1 MTPLWE
7 YIEKRMQDLDLT
19 SYKLQKDFDVP
30 WSTIQRIKQGK
41 PITTPSKQKLALAL
55 QCSIGDL
62 NAAAIA
68 KPVVPEQDE
77 AEKESEV
84 SVMATI
90 DELEKMVKED
100 FPDDAPAKPK
110 LHKSKVKKVAI
121 INDAAPEVAE
131 SNEVV
136 DGSRSKVN
144 GENPDGEIRLRMRD
158 TSKTL
163 QYYFETGL
171 PGECEITVIV
181 STLMPA
187 KHMLQ
192 ALETAVELIGRELRD
207 TQQKEA

>member
-1 MTPLWE
+1 MALWD
-7 YIEKRMQDLDLT
+7 YMQKRMQELGLT
-19 SYKLQKDFDVP
+19 AYKLQKDYDVP
-30 WSTIQRIKQGK
+30 WSTIQRIKAGK

-55 QCSIGDL
+55 SCSMGDI
-62 NAAAIA
+62 NAAIVQA
-68 KPVVPEQDE
+68 KAPEE
-77 AEKESEV
+77 NETGRESED
-84 SVMATI
+84 SVMAAV

-110 LHKSKVKKVAI
+110 LHKSKAKKVAI
-121 INDAAPEVAE
+121 INDAAPEAAE

-136 DGSRSKVN
+136 DSSRSKVN

-207 TQQKEA
+207 TQQKEV

>member
-1 MTPLWE
+1 MALWD
-7 YIEKRMQDLDLT
+7 YMQKRMQELGLT
-19 SYKLQKDFDVP
+19 AYKLQKDYDVP
-30 WSTIQRIKQGK
+30 WSTIQRIKAGK

-55 QCSIGDL
+55 SCSMGDI
-62 NAAAIA
+62 NAAIA
-68 KPVVPEQDE
+68 QAKAPEE
-77 AEKESEV
+77 NETGKESED
-84 SVMATI
+84 SVMAAV
-90 DELEKMVKED
+90 DKLEKMVKED

-110 LHKSKVKKVAI
+110 LHKKTKKVAT

-131 SNEVV
+131 NNEVV
-136 DGSRSKVN
+136 DGSQSKVN

>member
-1 MTPLWE
+1 MALWD
-7 YIEKRMQDLDLT
+7 YMQKRMQELGLT
-19 SYKLQKDFDVP
+19 AYKLQKDYDVP
-30 WSTIQRIKQGK
+30 WLTIQRIKAGK

-55 QCSIGDL
+55 SCSMGDI
-62 NAAAIA
+62 NAAIA
-68 KPVVPEQDE
+68 QAEVPEE
-77 AEKESEV
+77 NETEKESED
-84 SVMATI
+84 SVMAAV
-90 DELEKMVKED
+90 DKLEKMVKED

-110 LHKSKVKKVAI
+110 LHKSKTKKVAT
-121 INDAAPEVAE
+121 INDATPEVAE
-131 SNEVV
+131 NNEVV
-136 DGSRSKVN
+136 DGSQSEVN

-158 TSKTL
+158 TSKSL

-207 TQQKEA
+207 TQQKEV

>member
-1 MTPLWE
+1 MALWD
-7 YIEKRMQDLDLT
+7 YMQKRMQELGVT
-19 SYKLQKDFDVP
+19 AYKLQKDYDVP
-30 WSTIQRIKQGK
+30 WSTIQRIKAGK

-55 QCSIGDL
+55 SCSMGDI
-62 NAAAIA
+62 NAAIA
-68 KPVVPEQDE
+68 QVKAPEE
-77 AEKESEV
+77 NETGRESED
-84 SVMATI
+84 SVMAAV

-110 LHKSKVKKVAI
+110 LHKSKAKKVEI

-136 DGSRSKVN
+136 DDSRSKVN

>member
-1 MTPLWE
+1 
-7 YIEKRMQDLDLT
+7 
-19 SYKLQKDFDVP
+19 
-30 WSTIQRIKQGK
+30 
-41 PITTPSKQKLALAL
+41 TTPSKQKLALAL
-55 QCSIGDL
+55 SCSTGDI
-62 NAAAIA
+62 NAAIA
-68 KPVVPEQDE
+68 QVKVLEE
-77 AEKESEV
+77 NETGRESED
-84 SVMATI
+84 SVMAAV
-90 DELEKMVKED
+90 DKLEKMVKED

-110 LHKSKVKKVAI
+110 LHKPKAKKVAI

-136 DGSRSKVN
+136 DGSRSKIN

-207 TQQKEA
+207 TQQKEV

>member
-1 MTPLWE
+1 MALWD
-7 YIEKRMQDLDLT
+7 YMQKRMQELGLT
-19 SYKLQKDFDVP
+19 AYKLQKDYDVP
-30 WSTIQRIKQGK
+30 WLTIQRIKAGK

-55 QCSIGDL
+55 SCSMGDI
-62 NAAAIA
+62 NAAIA
-68 KPVVPEQDE
+68 QAEVPEE
-77 AEKESEV
+77 NETGKESED
-84 SVMATI
+84 SVMAAV
-90 DELEKMVKED
+90 DKLEKMVKED

-110 LHKSKVKKVAI
+110 LHKSKTKKVAT

-131 SNEVV
+131 NNEVV
-136 DGSRSKVN
+136 DGSQSKVN

>member
-1 MTPLWE
+1 MALWD
-7 YIEKRMQDLDLT
+7 YMQKRMQELGLT
-19 SYKLQKDFDVP
+19 AYKLQKDFDVP
-30 WSTIQRIKQGK
+30 WSTIQRIKAGK

-55 QCSIGDL
+55 SCSMGDI
-62 NAAAIA
+62 NAAIA
-68 KPVVPEQDE
+68 QVKAPEE
-77 AEKESEV
+77 NETGKESED
-84 SVMATI
+84 SVMAAV
-90 DELEKMVKED
+90 DKLEKMVKED

-110 LHKSKVKKVAI
+110 LHKPKAKKVAI

-136 DGSRSKVN
+136 DGSRSKIN

-192 ALETAVELIGRELRD
+192 ALETAVELIGREPRD
-207 TQQKEA
+207 TQQKEV